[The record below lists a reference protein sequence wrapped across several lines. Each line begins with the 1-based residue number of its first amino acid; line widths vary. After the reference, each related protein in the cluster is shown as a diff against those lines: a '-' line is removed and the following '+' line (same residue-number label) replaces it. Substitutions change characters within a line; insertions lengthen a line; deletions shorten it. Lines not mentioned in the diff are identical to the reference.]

1 MCVGCFVACV
11 VFGAYKTRR
20 HRYNKLVRKTVIDR
34 IPNTNSFQLV
44 AIYKYSIEFLVCK
57 IVAHNRSDCVEIN
70 MGNFSNLM
78 PQHSIIGF
86 AFVSMA
92 EKRAQ
97 EEFVNKI
104 EEFADQQ
111 KKLYPRVIRKGIFTK
126 FSAHK
131 KSALF
136 TQKQM
141 DFCEAVTFRRLMVA
155 VHASLETF
163 FK

>member
-57 IVAHNRSDCVEIN
+57 IVAHNRCDCEEIN

-92 EKRAQ
+92 EKCAQ

-104 EEFADQQ
+104 EEFADQ
-111 KKLYPRVIRKGIFTK
+111 RKNCIHASFGKVF
-126 FSAHK
+126 
-131 KSALF
+131 LRN
-136 TQKQM
+136 
-141 DFCEAVTFRRLMVA
+141 FRRIKNPLFLHKSKWIFVRL
-155 VHASLETF
+155 SRLGG
-163 FK
+163 